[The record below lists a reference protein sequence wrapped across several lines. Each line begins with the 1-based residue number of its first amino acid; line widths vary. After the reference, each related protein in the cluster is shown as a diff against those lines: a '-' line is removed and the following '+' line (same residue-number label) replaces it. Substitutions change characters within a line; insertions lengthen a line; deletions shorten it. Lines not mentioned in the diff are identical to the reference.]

1 MDGRGRG
8 RGQQRRPRR
17 EGAGGREPRDG
28 GGCQQNSSGQ
38 REGGSGP
45 GRAAYWLE
53 ASGGPEPRVERRV
66 GSGRTPHQ
74 DGARNPRRLGA
85 EGSRPPRRGGVWP
98 GADRREEWRTGG
110 QNQGGPARDGPRR
123 QREGAPNTE
132 PTQRPHAGPR
142 GALQHRGPMISTR
155 FLHELLEKDPS
166 EVAITLASNPSLR
179 EALSPVV
186 MRPDLVQLLCQVLNK
201 ACLSRMDRQ
210 SIQRL
215 LETVKESS
223 FLRVYL
229 PQYVADMLTEA
240 RPEVRRQCPQH
251 IASVVALLQELV
263 SIFPA
268 SSLQK
273 VAMLM
278 SVLPGSVNGLRALG
292 VDFPE
297 ELDRSLEKLQGFVQH
312 LQERRREG
320 TLRVD
325 SCTLLQPT
333 APGEEGEYRTMSI
346 YPTYEEVNG
355 SQKPFLRPNLISQP
369 YESPAIYLDTH
380 FRLLREDFVRPLR
393 EGILQ
398 FLQSLEDA
406 GPGRRRR
413 FDDIQVYLDAR
424 VLAPLCSRTGLDYMV
439 HFDSKP
445 LRGVRWENSKRLLYG
460 SLVCLS
466 KDNFET
472 FLFATV
478 SNREPKELC
487 KGFVHLSFAGHS
499 EALLA
504 EVQPSDSFV
513 MVETTAYFEAYRHV
527 LQGLQELQE
536 EDIPFQ
542 RYIVHCEAQVRE
554 PAYLRRELGS
564 SVYDL
569 RCLMAKP
576 PPAAEAS
583 GAGGAPEGHV
593 DVLDPSQWPTQEAVG
608 LDESQLQALKLA
620 LTKELAIIQ
629 GPPGTGKTYVGL
641 KIMEVLLENKA
652 VCGETPILVVCY
664 TNHALDQFLE
674 GILEFQPRGIVRVGS
689 RSNSEKLK
697 PFTLQQLRDRSD
709 FFRGL
714 PGHLRWSHHDITSE
728 MREAEAEL
736 TRGAAQ
742 LECGL
747 RGILHEK
754 HLRSCIS
761 SQHWESLKGGLE
773 EDWMDPTHSLI
784 LEWLGLGATPVEN
797 AADPERPENAGFEE
811 DQEAEEGPRAEPEL
825 LQVVEEADLIQH
837 ERLLDHDEDG
847 RQRRRKPPRPN
858 LDDLFLAMRLDDE
871 EEEKGEQRAP
881 HDAENAGF
889 QLQPAQKKKMKRQAK
904 KELGKWQAMTKEE
917 AEAVLDVWQLDLSS
931 RWKLYRYWLQKHQA
945 EIQRQMLHHKQEY
958 QAAADRLAE
967 LRQHQDL
974 HVFKTAKIVGM
985 TTTGAARY
993 RQVLQQVAPRVVIV
1007 EEAAE
1012 VLEAHVITTLSRA
1025 CQHLILIGD
1034 HQQLRPSANVY
1045 DLARNFHLEV
1055 SLFERLV
1062 KVGLPFVRLAFQHR
1076 MRPEIAQLL
1085 TPHIYQDLENHPSV
1099 LRYENVKG
1107 VSSNLFFVEHSFLEQ
1122 EIQEGRSHQNPH
1134 EAQFVVELC
1143 RYLLRQGYQPS
1154 QISILTTYTGQLF
1167 CLRRLLPAKEFQ
1179 GVKVHVVDKYQG
1191 EENDIIL
1198 LSLVRSNLA
1207 GRVGFLQIPNRI
1219 CVALS
1224 RAKMGLYCVGNMGM
1238 LSQVPLWS
1246 RIVHT
1251 LREKGH
1257 VGRALRLA
1265 CQNHP
1270 QTKTDVVQAADF
1282 RQVPEGG
1289 CSVPCDTRLGCGHV
1303 CPRACHP
1310 YDPLH
1315 KELRC
1320 LKPCQKVLCD
1330 NGHRCPRLCWEPC
1343 GMCQVKVPKTVPRC
1357 GHQQEV
1363 PCSTAAEDFCCQEPC
1378 RKTLECGHACRLT
1391 CGQQCEKR
1399 CPEMVLATLP
1409 CGHSQKVPCSAVAEM
1424 AYGRPI
1430 RCKTKCDSVLE
1441 CGHPCPGSCHA
1452 CFGGRF
1458 HQPCRSPC
1466 KRLLVCGHQCRQP
1479 CTGDCPP
1486 CRQPCQN
1493 RCIHSRCP
1501 KQCGAPCSP
1510 CMEPCEW
1517 RCQHH
1522 QCGRL
1527 CSEPCDRPRCDVPC
1541 PKHLPCGHPCAGLCG
1556 EPCPQKCLACDA
1568 EELTQIFFGCEDE
1581 PGARFVQLEDCGHI
1595 FSALG
1600 LDRYMDGEEEE
1611 EEGAVRLKVCP
1622 SCQTPVRKSLRYGTL
1637 VKRSLAE
1644 VEVVKGR
1651 MQGSSAEIKSGAL
1664 QLMRALQQETTLR
1677 LHLSRQH
1684 EQLRK
1689 KLEDDSLSAST
1700 LGLVETLLGFY
1711 AQVAGL
1717 MATIGKL
1724 ARQEQEGMRRR
1735 LAEVAGWLDQPR
1747 DSLSRQQVSE
1757 LQTELRRVTYLVELL
1772 ARCNT
1777 AGKQVRQAPGTA
1789 ELVSAARKVLE
1800 GPGRFTPEDERKVKA
1815 QLKELEAVLPT
1826 VAGLGISEEE
1836 RKQIVAAVSGATRG
1850 HWFKCRNGHF
1860 YVIGECGGAMQTT
1873 RCPECQETIGGEGH
1887 RLESSNQLAPEMDGA
1902 THAAWSEEANRLNI
1916 NNFLH

>member
-1 MDGRGRG
+1 
-8 RGQQRRPRR
+8 
-17 EGAGGREPRDG
+17 
-28 GGCQQNSSGQ
+28 
-38 REGGSGP
+38 
-45 GRAAYWLE
+45 
-53 ASGGPEPRVERRV
+53 
-66 GSGRTPHQ
+66 
-74 DGARNPRRLGA
+74 
-85 EGSRPPRRGGVWP
+85 
-98 GADRREEWRTGG
+98 
-110 QNQGGPARDGPRR
+110 
-123 QREGAPNTE
+123 
-132 PTQRPHAGPR
+132 
-142 GALQHRGPMISTR
+142 MIGTR
-155 FLHELLEKDPS
+155 FLRELLEKDPS
-166 EVAITLASNPSLR
+166 EVAITLASSPGLR

-186 MRPDLVQLLCQVLNK
+186 MRPDLVQLLCQVLHK
-201 ACLSRMDRQ
+201 ACLSRMHRQ
-210 SIQRL
+210 SIQQL

-223 FLRVYL
+223 FLRVCL

-251 IASVVALLQELV
+251 IASVVALVQELV

-278 SVLPGSVNGLRALG
+278 SVLPDSVNSLRALG

-297 ELDRSLEKLQGFVQH
+297 ELDRSLEKLQGFIQH

-333 APGEEGEYRTMSI
+333 APGEEGEYRAMSI
-346 YPTYEEVNG
+346 YPTYEEVIHG
-355 SQKPFLRPNLISQP
+355 QKPFLRPNLISQP
-369 YESPAIYLDTH
+369 YESPAVYLDTH

-406 GPGRRRR
+406 GPGRRR
-413 FDDIQVYLDAR
+413 FDDIRVYLNAR
-424 VLAPLCSRTGLDYMV
+424 VLAPLCSRTGIDYKV
-439 HFDSKP
+439 HFDSKR
-445 LRGVRWENSKRLLYG
+445 LGAIRWENSKRLLYG

-478 SNREPKELC
+478 SDREPHELR
-487 KGFVHLSFAGHS
+487 KGFVHLSFAAHS
-499 EALLA
+499 QALLA
-504 EVQPSDSFV
+504 NVQPSDSFV

-527 LQGLQELQE
+527 LQGLQELRE
-536 EDIPFQ
+536 EDVPFQ

-554 PAYLRRELGS
+554 PAYLRREPGS

-576 PPAAEAS
+576 PPAEAS
-583 GAGGAPEGHV
+583 GAEGAPEGRI

-620 LTKELAIIQ
+620 LTQELAIIQ

-641 KIMEVLLENKA
+641 KIMEVLLKNKA
-652 VCGETPILVVCY
+652 AREETPILVVCY

-674 GILEFQPRGIVRVGS
+674 GIQAFHPTGIVRVGS

-697 PFTLQQLRDRSD
+697 PFTLQQLRGRSD
-709 FFRGL
+709 FLRGL
-714 PGHLRWSHHDITSE
+714 PGHLRWSHNYISSE
-728 MREAEAEL
+728 MQDAEYEL
-736 TRGAAQ
+736 RRGAAQ

-761 SQHWESLKGGLE
+761 SQHWESLMGGLE
-773 EDWMDPTHSLI
+773 EDWMDPKHSQI
-784 LEWLGLGATPVEN
+784 VEWLGLGATPAEN
-797 AADPERPENAGFEE
+797 MADPERPENAVGGFPLGSFWVGQGRGSEFETRKEPGACPLSAATYRSLRGHSGAEE
-811 DQEAEEGPRAEPEL
+811 DQEAEEGPRSEPEL
-825 LQVVEEADLIQH
+825 LQVVEEADLIQR
-837 ERLLDHDEDG
+837 ERRLDHDEDG
-847 RQRRRKPPRPN
+847 WQRRREPPRHN

-871 EEEKGEQRAP
+871 KGEPRAP
-881 HDAENAGF
+881 HGAEYAGF

-904 KELGKWQAMTKEE
+904 AELGKWQAMTKEE

-945 EIQRQMLHHKQEY
+945 EIQRKMLHPKQKY
-958 QAAADRLAE
+958 QAAANRLAE

-974 HVFKTAKIVGM
+974 HVFRTAQIVGM

-1099 LRYENVKG
+1099 LGYENIKG
-1107 VSSNLFFVEHSFLEQ
+1107 ISSNLFFVEHGFPEQ

-1143 RYLLRQGYQPS
+1143 HYLLRQGYQPS

-1167 CLRRLLPAKEFQ
+1167 CLRQLLPAKEFQ

-1224 RAKMGLYCVGNMGM
+1224 RAKKGLYCVGNMGM

-1246 RIVHT
+1246 RILHT

-1270 QTKTDVVQAADF
+1270 QTKTDVVQAEDF

-1289 CSVPCDTRLGCGHV
+1289 CSIPCDTRLACGHV

-1330 NGHRCPRLCWEPC
+1330 NGHRCPRLCCDPC
-1343 GMCQVKVPKTVPRC
+1343 GKCQVEVPKTVPRC
-1357 GHQQEV
+1357 GHQQQV
-1363 PCSTAAEDFCCQEPC
+1363 PCSMAAEDFCCKEPC
-1378 RKTLECGHACRLT
+1378 GKTLECGHACRLT
-1391 CGQQCEKR
+1391 CGQKCEMR
-1399 CPEMVLATLP
+1399 CPEMVLAMLP
-1409 CGHSQKVPCSAVAEM
+1409 CGHSQKAQCSAVAEM

-1430 RCKTKCDSVLE
+1430 CCKTKCNSILE

-1479 CTGDCPP
+1479 CTKDCPP

-1493 RCIHSRCP
+1493 RCVHSRCP
-1501 KQCGAPCSP
+1501 NQCGVPCSP

-1522 QCGRL
+1522 QCSRL

-1541 PKHLPCGHPCAGLCG
+1541 PKPLPCGHPCAGLCG
-1556 EPCPQKCLACDA
+1556 EPCPQKCLTCHE

-1600 LDRYMDGEEEE
+1600 LDRYMDGEE

-1651 MQGSSAEIKSGAL
+1651 MQGSSAEIASGAL
-1664 QLMRALQQETTLR
+1664 QLMRVLQQETTLR
-1677 LHLSRQH
+1677 RHLTRQH
-1684 EQLRK
+1684 EQLRE

-1711 AQVAGL
+1711 TQVAGL
-1717 MATIGKL
+1717 MATVGKL
-1724 ARQEQEGMRRR
+1724 AQQEQEGMRRR

-1747 DSLSRQQVSE
+1747 NSFSGQQVSE
-1757 LQTELRRVTYLVELL
+1757 LRTELRRVTYLAELL
-1772 ARCNT
+1772 VRCST
-1777 AGKQVRQAPGTA
+1777 AGERAIQAPGTA

-1800 GPGRFTPEDERKVKA
+1800 GPGRFTPEDESEAKA
-1815 QLKELEAVLPT
+1815 KLKELEAVLPT

-1836 RKQIVAAVSGATRG
+1836 RKQIVAAVSGTTRG
-1850 HWFKCRNGHF
+1850 HWYKCRNGHF

-1873 RCPECQETIGGEGH
+1873 RCPECQETIGGERH
-1887 RLESSNQLAPEMDGA
+1887 MLESSNRLAPEMDGA
-1902 THAAWSEEANRLNI
+1902 THAAWSEEANRLNM
-1916 NNFLH
+1916 NNYLD

>member
-8 RGQQRRPRR
+8 RGQPRRPRR
-17 EGAGGREPRDG
+17 GGGAGGRGREPQG
-28 GGCQQNSSGQ
+28 GGAFQQNASGP
-38 REGGSGP
+38 REGGP
-45 GRAAYWLE
+45 GRAA
-53 ASGGPEPRVERRV
+53 ERRA

-74 DGARNPRRLGA
+74 DGARNPSRLAEGAPRWLGA
-85 EGSRPPRRGGVWP
+85 EGNRFPRRGGVWP
-98 GADRREEWRTGG
+98 GADPREERRAGG
-110 QNQGGPARDGPRR
+110 QNQGGPARDGPGR
-123 QREGAPNTE
+123 QREGPPNAD
-132 PTQRPHAGPR
+132 PTQRPHAGP
-142 GALQHRGPMISTR
+142 GGSPQQRGPMISTR
-155 FLHELLEKDPS
+155 FLRELLEKDPS
-166 EVAITLASNPSLR
+166 EVAITLASSPRLR
-179 EALSPVV
+179 EALSPVA
-186 MRPDLVQLLCQVLNK
+186 MRPDLVQLLCQVLCK

-223 FLRVYL
+223 FLRVCL

-240 RPEVRRQCPQH
+240 RPEVRHQCPQH
-251 IASVVALLQELV
+251 IASVVALVQELV

-273 VAMLM
+273 VALLM

-292 VDFPE
+292 VDFPV
-297 ELDRSLEKLQGFVQH
+297 ELDQSLEKLQGFIQH

-333 APGEEGEYRTMSI
+333 APGEEGEYRAMSI
-346 YPTYEEVNG
+346 YPTYEEVNRG
-355 SQKPFLRPNLISQP
+355 QKPFLRPNLISQP
-369 YESPAIYLDTH
+369 YESPAVYLDTH

-398 FLQSLEDA
+398 FLQSFEEA
-406 GPGRRRR
+406 GPGRRR
-413 FDDIQVYLDAR
+413 FDDIRVYLDAR
-424 VLAPLCSRTGLDYMV
+424 ILAPLCSRTGIDYKV
-439 HFDSKP
+439 HFDSTP
-445 LRGVRWENSKRLLYG
+445 LGAVRWENSKRLLYG

-478 SNREPKELC
+478 SDREPQELR
-487 KGFVHLSFAGHS
+487 KGFVHLSFATHS
-499 EALLA
+499 QALLA
-504 EVQPSDSFV
+504 EVQPSDSFI

-527 LQGLQELQE
+527 LQGLQELRE
-536 EDIPFQ
+536 EDVPFQ

-554 PAYLRRELGS
+554 PAYLRREPGS
-564 SVYDL
+564 SLYDL

-576 PPAAEAS
+576 PPAGAE
-583 GAGGAPEGHV
+583 GAPEGRV
-593 DVLDPSQWPTQEAVG
+593 NVLDASQWPTQEAVG

-641 KIMEVLLENKA
+641 KIMEVLLKNKA
-652 VCGETPILVVCY
+652 ARGETPILVVCY

-674 GILEFQPRGIVRVGS
+674 GIQAFQPTGIVRVGG

-697 PFTLQQLRDRSD
+697 PFTLQQLRGRSD
-709 FFRGL
+709 FLRGL
-714 PGHLRWSHHDITSE
+714 PGHLRWSYSDITCE
-728 MREAEAEL
+728 MREAESEL
-736 TRGAAQ
+736 SRGAAQ

-747 RGILHEK
+747 HGILHEK

-761 SQHWESLKGGLE
+761 SRHWESLVRGLE
-773 EDWMDPTHSLI
+773 EDWMDPKHSLI

-797 AADPERPENAGFEE
+797 MADPGWPENAGVEE
-811 DQEAEEGPRAEPEL
+811 DQEAGEGPQTEPEL
-825 LQVVEEADLIQH
+825 LQVVEEADLIQR

-847 RQRRRKPPRPN
+847 RLRRRRPPRHN

-871 EEEKGEQRAP
+871 EKGEQRAP
-881 HDAENAGF
+881 HGAENAGF
-889 QLQPAQKKKMKRQAK
+889 QLQPGRKKKMKRQAK
-904 KELGKWQAMTKEE
+904 AELKKWQAMTKEE
-917 AEAVLDVWQLDLSS
+917 AEAVLDVWQLNLSS

-945 EIQRQMLHHKQEY
+945 EIQREMLQHKQKY

-974 HVFKTAKIVGM
+974 CVFRTAQIVGM

-1099 LRYENVKG
+1099 LRYENIKG

-1122 EIQEGRSHQNPH
+1122 EIQEGRSHQNQH

-1224 RAKMGLYCVGNMGM
+1224 RAKKGLYCVGNMGM

-1246 RIVHT
+1246 RILHT

-1270 QTKTDVVQAADF
+1270 QTKTDVVQAEDF

-1289 CSVPCDTRLGCGHV
+1289 CSIPCDTRLGCGHV

-1310 YDPLH
+1310 YDPQH

-1330 NGHRCPRLCWEPC
+1330 NGHRCPWLCCEPC
-1343 GMCQVKVPKTVPRC
+1343 GKCQVKVPKTVPRC
-1357 GHQQEV
+1357 GHQQQV
-1363 PCSTAAEDFCCQEPC
+1363 PCSMAAKDFCCKEPC
-1378 RKTLECGHACRLT
+1378 GKTLECGHACRLT
-1391 CGQQCEKR
+1391 CGQQCERR
-1399 CPEMVLATLP
+1399 CPELVLATLP
-1409 CGHSQKVPCSAVAEM
+1409 CGHSQEVPCSAASEM

-1430 RCKTKCDSVLE
+1430 RCNTKCDSILE
-1441 CGHPCPGSCHA
+1441 CGHPCPGSCHT

-1466 KRLLVCGHQCRQP
+1466 KRPLVCGHQCRQP
-1479 CTGDCPP
+1479 CTRDCPP

-1541 PKHLPCGHPCAGLCG
+1541 PKRLPCGHPCAGLCG
-1556 EPCPQKCLACDA
+1556 EPCPQKCLTCDA

-1581 PGARFVQLEDCGHI
+1581 PDARFVQLEDCGHI

-1600 LDRYMDGEEEE
+1600 LDRYMDGDEEE

-1651 MQGSSAEIKSGAL
+1651 MQGSSAEIASGAL
-1664 QLMRALQQETTLR
+1664 QLVRALQQETTLR
-1677 LHLSRQH
+1677 RHLTRQH
-1684 EQLRK
+1684 KQLRER
-1689 KLEDDSLSAST
+1689 LEDDSLSAST
-1700 LGLVETLLGFY
+1700 LGLVETLFGFY

-1717 MATIGKL
+1717 MANVGKL
-1724 ARQEQEGMRRR
+1724 AQQEQEGVRRR

-1747 DSLSRQQVSE
+1747 DSFSGQQVSE
-1757 LQTELRRVTYLVELL
+1757 LRTELRRMTYLVELL
-1772 ARCNT
+1772 ARCST
-1777 AGKQVRQAPGTA
+1777 AGEKASRAPGTV

-1800 GPGRFTPEDERKVKA
+1800 GPGRFSPEAESEAKA
-1815 QLKELEAVLPT
+1815 KLKELEAALPT

-1860 YVIGECGGAMQTT
+1860 YVIGECGGAMETT
-1873 RCPECQETIGGEGH
+1873 RCPECRETIGGERH
-1887 RLESSNQLAPEMDGA
+1887 TLESSNRLAPEMDGA
-1902 THAAWSEEANRLNI
+1902 THAAWSEETNRLNL
-1916 NNFLH
+1916 NNYLH